1 MKTIIKSAIAV
12 TAVCLLA
19 GCETTGLSPRESSGT
34 TYQSYVMNLQ
44 SGSTNAPQKVS
55 LPLRLAVAQVGEAAP
70 PEVMLDKLAEN
81 KKLVASVSGLPLPG
95 DVYSDSQDYPTRIKT
110 ICNLA
115 RTTGANFVFLFGG
128 SMDSWQQNNSWSVL
142 DATLVGG
149 AIFPGTKIH
158 IEGKASGALICAT
171 NCQPVLFVNTEAR
184 QTAFSPDYFAEG
196 KTTGV
201 RAEVR
206 DQLAA
211 KLTEQ
216 LMERLPEISTH

>member
-1 MKTIIKSAIAV
+1 MKTIVKSAIAV

-34 TYQSYVMNLQ
+34 TYQSYIMNLQ

-55 LPLRLAVAQVGEAAP
+55 LPIQLAVAQVGEAAP
-70 PEVMLDKLAEN
+70 PGAMLDKLAGN
-81 KKLVASVSGLPLPG
+81 KNLVASVDGLPLPG
-95 DVYSDSQDYPTRIKT
+95 DVYSDSENYAARIKT

-128 SMDSWQQNNSWSVL
+128 NMDSWQQNNSWSVL

-149 AIFPGTKIH
+149 AIFPGTKIC
-158 IEGKASGALICAT
+158 IEGKGAGALIST
-171 NCQPVLFVNTEAR
+171 TTCQPVLFVNAEAR
-184 QTAFSPDYFAEG
+184 KTALSPDYFADG
-196 KTTGV
+196 RTSGV

-206 DQLAA
+206 DELAA

-216 LMERLPEISTH
+216 LMEKLPEISTH